1 MNTFQLTNFKH
12 FHFLMCCSAPVG
24 GGVFLT
30 TQAANT
36 ILQRHK
42 RYNSGWLE
50 EFQKGDLERECMEE
64 KCDLEEARETFENE
78 EKTMEFWSM
87 YVDGNQCA
95 SSPCVNKG
103 SCKDHIGYYTCLCE
117 SGFTGRNC
125 EIGKRQQCDVNNG
138 ECMHFCESEGTFGAK
153 CSCALGYQLLENG
166 KDCEPEG
173 TNMHFMYIS
182 LLYFFLTSSAP
193 SFPSLDTNT
202 SVDTQLLWEF
212 NSTGAPTEYPRTPVK
227 RIVGGHQVS
236 PGELPW
242 QVALIAHPS
251 GRLFCGG
258 SILSSRWVITA
269 AHCLV
274 EAPGPFIIRA
284 GEHDLF
290 ISEGTEQDHEVLEHH
305 IHPRYNSSVSLYNH
319 DIAML
324 YLRTPISFSS
334 TARPICV
341 GPRTF
346 TEALVQRA
354 SPARVS
360 GWGRT
365 RFLGS
370 MSNVLQ
376 QVEMPFTGR
385 SQCKET
391 SSARITR
398 YMFCAGYHSRAKD
411 AYTWFL
417 TGIVS
422 WGEECAK
429 EGKYGVYTRLSHY
442 YGWIKYMMGVTKHR
456 LQFDIDESFDNNTDT
471 SEML

>member
-1 MNTFQLTNFKH
+1 ECWHVFFSLKA
-12 FHFLMCCSAPVG
+12 SPVG

-78 EKTMEFWSM
+78 EKTVSN
-87 YVDGNQCA
+87 GNQCA

-125 EIGKRQQCDVNNG
+125 EIGKRQQHFVARRCDVNNG

-182 LLYFFLTSSAP
+182 LLYFFLTNPFNPYQHHKCTFILFSV
-193 SFPSLDTNT
+193 SLY
-202 SVDTQLLWEF
+202 V
-212 NSTGAPTEYPRTPVK
+212 
-227 RIVGGHQVS
+227 
-236 PGELPW
+236 

-274 EAPGPFIIRA
+274 EAP